1 MNIVIIT
8 QDEPF
13 YLAENLEYLIEKLPA
28 HSKIVGCV
36 VNDVSPFGK
45 KETFLQKAKKTYDV
59 FGLKFFVH
67 YALKFIGSKF
77 DKSKRINTVLER
89 HGIDKIVLEK
99 PINQPE
105 SVATIKGYKPDLL
118 VSILGNQIFKSP
130 IINLAPKG
138 CLNLH
143 TALLPKYRGLM
154 PTFWVMKNNERY
166 TGVSVFFVDEGID
179 SGPIV
184 MQEKVEIGNKTQ
196 EELIKYT
203 KKLGMEAI
211 AKAVD
216 LIEKD
221 EVVLIEN
228 DDSQKSYYSFPTRE
242 DVREFLAKGKRFFNE
257 HSHL

>member
-13 YLAENLEYLIEKLPA
+13 YLAENLEYLIQNLPP

-45 KETFLQKAKKTYDV
+45 KETFLQKALKTYRI
-59 FGLKFFVH
+59 FGLKFFIH
-67 YALKFIGSKF
+67 YSLKFVASKL
-77 DKSKRINTVLER
+77 DASKKIDMVLGR
-89 HGIDKIVLEK
+89 HGIDKIVLDK
-99 PINQPE
+99 TINQPE
-105 SVATIKGYKPDLL
+105 SVATIKHYKPDLL
-118 VSILGNQIFKSP
+118 ISILGNQIFREP

-154 PTFWVMKNNERY
+154 PTFWVMKNDEKY

-184 MQEKVEIGNKTQ
+184 VQEKVEIGDRSQ

-228 DDSQKSYYSFPTRE
+228 DASMKTYFTFPMRE
-242 DVREFLAKGKRFFNE
+242 DVREFLAKGKRFF
-257 HSHL
+257 